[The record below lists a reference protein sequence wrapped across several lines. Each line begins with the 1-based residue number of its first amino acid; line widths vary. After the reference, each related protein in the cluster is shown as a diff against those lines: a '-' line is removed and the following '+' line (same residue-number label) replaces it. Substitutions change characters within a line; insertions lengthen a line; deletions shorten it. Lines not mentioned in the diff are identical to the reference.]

1 MKNKIKSD
9 EPKILRDTRD
19 LRWLLLQGLDDLANS
34 RITPN
39 KANAMTWMANAVM
52 DTIRIEMV
60 SSKIGAHEYPP
71 LDLVSTDRSLTVD
84 SSE

>member
-1 MKNKIKSD
+1 MSKAKK
-9 EPKILRDTRD
+9 EPRILRDTRD
-19 LRWLLLQGLDDLANS
+19 LRNLLLLSLNDLADS

-71 LDLVSTDRSLTVD
+71 LEFGVPAL
-84 SSE
+84 EEAA

>member
-1 MKNKIKSD
+1 MGKAK
-9 EPKILRDTRD
+9 EPRILADTRD
-19 LRWLLLQGLDDLANS
+19 LRWLLLQALDDLANS

-39 KANAMTWMANAVM
+39 KANAMTWMANAAM

-71 LDLVSTDRSLTVD
+71 LDLGRPKEL
-84 SSE
+84 EEAA